1 MAARAAAPLQGERS
15 IMGLAYLRRRQLILG
30 GVALL
35 SWLLPRRP
43 ALAVPA
49 AAAAEEVVQRLV
61 DQVWQ
66 LMANSGVDEVDQED
80 LLSVLDEGTDVSLLG
95 QLVLG
100 RYWRQA
106 NPSQRTEYLIL
117 FRRYMFQ
124 TFVQRLRQYVGS
136 DLGAASER
144 FQIIASRP
152 VGTRDIL
159 VQSRVAPPSSQPL
172 RVDWRLRERPGEP
185 VIIDLIVEGISLL
198 VTQRSEF
205 AAVLERGGIDRLLSE
220 LQARVSQ
227 PEQSA

>member
-1 MAARAAAPLQGERS
+1 
-15 IMGLAYLRRRQLILG
+15 MGLASLRRRQLILG

-136 DLGAASER
+136 DLGSAGER

-205 AAVLERGGIDRLLSE
+205 AAVLERGGIDRLLGE

>member
-1 MAARAAAPLQGERS
+1 MPFASLP
-15 IMGLAYLRRRQLILG
+15 RRQLILG
-30 GVALL
+30 GLALL
-35 SWLLPRRP
+35 SGPLPSHP
-43 ALAVPA
+43 SA
-49 AAAAEEVVQRLV
+49 AGPSATVAEEVVRRLV

-66 LMANSGVDEVDQED
+66 LLADGGVDRVDQAG
-80 LLSVLDEGTDVSLLG
+80 LLSVLEEGTDLSLLG

-106 NPSQRTEYLIL
+106 NPRQRTEYLRL
-117 FRRYMFQ
+117 FRRYMLQ
-124 TFVQRLRQYVGS
+124 TFVQRLRQYAGS
-136 DLGAASER
+136 DLDFAGER

-152 VGTRDIL
+152 VGERDIL

-227 PEQSA
+227 PAQPA

>member
-1 MAARAAAPLQGERS
+1 MTFAS
-15 IMGLAYLRRRQLILG
+15 LRRRQLILG
-30 GVALL
+30 GLALL
-35 SWLLPRRP
+35 SWPLPRRL
-43 ALAVPA
+43 ALAAPTPTV
-49 AAAAEEVVQRLV
+49 AEEVVRRLV
-61 DQVWQ
+61 DQMWQ
-66 LMANSGVDEVDQED
+66 LLASGEIDSVDQGK
-80 LLSVLDEGTDVSLLG
+80 LLSVLEEGTDLSLLG

-106 NPSQRTEYLIL
+106 NPRQRTEYLRL
-117 FRRYMFQ
+117 FRRYMLQ

-136 DLGAASER
+136 DLGFAGER

-152 VGTRDIL
+152 VGARDIL

-227 PEQSA
+227 AGQAA

>member
-1 MAARAAAPLQGERS
+1 MTFAS
-15 IMGLAYLRRRQLILG
+15 LRRRQLILG
-30 GVALL
+30 GLALL
-35 SWLLPRRP
+35 SWPLPRRL
-43 ALAVPA
+43 ALAAPTATV
-49 AAAAEEVVQRLV
+49 AEEVVQRLV

-66 LMANSGVDEVDQED
+66 LLANGDIASVDQGE
-80 LLSVLDEGTDVSLLG
+80 LLSVLEEGTDLSLLG

-106 NPSQRTEYLIL
+106 NPRQRTEYLRL
-117 FRRYMFQ
+117 FRRYMLQ

-136 DLGAASER
+136 DLGFTGER

-152 VGTRDIL
+152 VGQRDIL

-227 PEQSA
+227 AGQAA

>member
-1 MAARAAAPLQGERS
+1 MTFRS
-15 IMGLAYLRRRQLILG
+15 LLRRQLILG
-30 GVALL
+30 GFALL
-35 SWLLPRRP
+35 SWPLPRRP
-43 ALAVPA
+43 ASAAPTAAV
-49 AAAAEEVVQRLV
+49 AEEVVQRLV

-66 LMANSGVDEVDQED
+66 LLASGGVDSVDQDD
-80 LLSVLDEGTDVSLLG
+80 LLSLLEEGTDLSLLG

-106 NPSQRTEYLIL
+106 NPRQRSEYLRL
-117 FRRYMFQ
+117 FRRYMLQ

-136 DLGAASER
+136 DLGFAGER

-152 VGTRDIL
+152 VGQRDIL

-220 LQARVSQ
+220 LQARVSDGGQ
-227 PEQSA
+227 PA